1 MQLTNK
7 TNGRFFWRDSGN
19 RFFIEIDGKPVE
31 LKFTLAQSE
40 AYQAFITE
48 DRAQAKEEFEARKKA
63 EAEALKTGAD
73 IDPTEFVIQRIT
85 KSIAT
90 AASQVAIALN
100 PKEEKQFTREQVIVL
115 FNEHLDLLQIVSRT
129 WVEKKVFNPM
139 LDSVLDPHLAP

>member
-48 DRAQAKEEFEARKKA
+48 DRARAKEEFEARKQA
-63 EAEALKTGAD
+63 EAEAQKTGAE
-73 IDPTEFVIQRIT
+73 IDPTEFVIQRIV
-85 KSIAT
+85 KSVAT
-90 AASQVAIALN
+90 AAALVTIALN
-100 PKEEKQFTREQVIVL
+100 PKTEQQLTREQVVDL

-139 LDSVLDPHLAP
+139 LDSILDPHLAP